1 MCGGGGGGG
10 GSDAVDYQREQER
23 KRQQQIQ
30 QGKAQLDRIFA
41 DLEGDTYQQVSPIAG
56 MSEQD
61 FGEAVRQ
68 ALAGNVV
75 SRDVNLPGGQ
85 MEQNYTYQYLNDAGT
100 SALRDLGISG
110 NLIGATDPDAYTK
123 LYGQIYNSPNTWEKV
138 EDTHDPIWAQQQQAY
153 LDFANPQLNEQ
164 YGGARE
170 DLAYALMRQGQGSS
184 SLAGERYGDLT
195 RDFQIRQQ
203 DVAEQAR
210 GYANQARSNVAD
222 QKQSLLTML
231 NSTADAGAAANAA
244 RSQVAA
250 LSATPQFSSLGPL
263 FQNTTAGL
271 AAGLQGNQ
279 QYQQGQRLNSIIYG
293 GDPDQGTGRVVR

>member
-1 MCGGGGGGG
+1 MCGGGGG

-75 SRDVNLPGGQ
+75 PISMDNWPGA
-85 MEQNYTYQYLNDAGT
+85 QNDPAKPERSILNDAGAQ
-100 SALRDLGISG
+100 ALRELGISS
-110 NLIGATDPDAYTK
+110 NLIGATDPEAYTK

-138 EDTHDPIWAQQQQAY
+138 EGTHDPIWEQQQQAY
-153 LDFANPQLNEQ
+153 LDFANPQLKEQ
-164 YGGARE
+164 FGGARE

-184 SLAGERYGDLT
+184 SLAGERYGDLS

-210 GYANQARSNVAD
+210 GYGNQARSNVAD

-279 QYQQGQRLNSIIYG
+279 QYQQDQRLNQIMYG
-293 GDPDQGTGRVVR
+293 GDPDKGAGRVVR